1 MGSNSSFPFLLAYL
15 SPAAVIHP
23 VACHWLSTISVIVL
37 SFFLL
42 VSSNSSLALVVGNT
56 HVKESDFGVRAW
68 LFFLGQLHFLYH
80 IISVKLTDNAFQNPM
95 SYHWKLTSI
104 TSNNVDLDFMV
115 YDQKDTVKSF
125 FFLSHPFL
133 VPCSSVFFFFCDM
146 YSYSLIVFRILLC
159 ICCRRRLTGHEKYK
173 AH

>member
-1 MGSNSSFPFLLAYL
+1 
-15 SPAAVIHP
+15 
-23 VACHWLSTISVIVL
+23 
-37 SFFLL
+37 
-42 VSSNSSLALVVGNT
+42 VVGNT

-133 VPCSSVFFFFCDM
+133 VPCSSVFFFTILSSPCFLGDVFFFFCDM